1 MGLFNRKNDTDTTT
15 ATAAAPAPAS
25 ADLAALTGTY
35 TIDPAH
41 STIGFVARHAMV
53 TNVKGS
59 FRDAS
64 GTLSLD
70 GADPSR
76 STASIDVTMDSIDT
90 GNADRDGH
98 LKSADFFKT
107 DEFPQMTFRSTAAE
121 SLGGDD
127 YRITG
132 DLTILGTT
140 KPLSIDLEFN
150 GLAKDPFGNERVG
163 FEGKAEILRSAWGLT
178 WNAALETGGVLVS
191 DKIKLNFDISAI
203 KDVKGGE

>member
-1 MGLFNRKNDTDTTT
+1 MGIFGRKNTDET
-15 ATAAAPAPAS
+15 ATAAADTAVTPEP
-25 ADLAALTGTY
+25 AALTGDY

-41 STIGFVARHAMV
+41 STFGFVARHAMV
-53 TNVKGS
+53 TNVKGKFNDFTGS
-59 FRDAS
+59 
-64 GTLSLD
+64 LHLD
-70 GADPSR
+70 GTEPSK
-76 STASIDVTMDSIDT
+76 SSATIDITMESIDT
-90 GNADRDGH
+90 GSADRDGH

-107 DEFPQMTFRSTAAE
+107 DEFPTMTFRSTSAE
-121 SLGGDD
+121 ALGGDD

-132 DLTILGTT
+132 DLTILGVT

-150 GLAKDPFGNERVG
+150 GAAKDPFGNERVG

-203 KDVKGGE
+203 KNA

>member
-1 MGLFNRKNDTDTTT
+1 MGIFGNKQADQT
-15 ATAAAPAPAS
+15 TAAAPVSP
-25 ADLAALTGTY
+25 DLASVTGDY

-41 STIGFVARHAMV
+41 TTIGFVARHAMV

-59 FRDAS
+59 FTELS
-64 GTLSLD
+64 GTLHLD
-70 GADPSR
+70 GTDPTR
-76 STASIDVTMDSIDT
+76 STASLDITMDSIET

-107 DEFPQMTFRSTAAE
+107 DEFPTMTFRSTKAE
-121 SLGGDD
+121 FLGGDE

-132 DLTILGTT
+132 DLSILGVT

-150 GLAKDPFGNERVG
+150 GSAKDPFGNERVG
-163 FEGKAEILRSAWGLT
+163 FEGKAEILRSEWGLT
-178 WNAALETGGVLVS
+178 WNATLETGGVLVS

-203 KDVKGGE
+203 KNA

>member
-1 MGLFNRKNDTDTTT
+1 MGIFGRKNDATAT
-15 ATAAAPAPAS
+15 ATAAPAVNP
-25 ADLAALTGTY
+25 DLAALTGEY

-53 TNVKGS
+53 TNVKGG
-59 FRDAS
+59 FQDFT
-64 GTLSLD
+64 GTLQLD
-70 GADPSR
+70 GSDPSR
-76 STASIDVTMDSIDT
+76 STATLDVVMDSIDT

-98 LKSADFFKT
+98 LKTADFFRT
-107 DEFPQMTFRSTAAE
+107 DEFPAMTFRSTRAE
-121 SLGGDD
+121 ALGGDD

-140 KPLSIDLEFN
+140 KPLTIGLEFN
-150 GLAKDPFGNERVG
+150 GAATDPFGNERVG
-163 FEGKAEILRSAWGLT
+163 FEGKAEILRSEWGLT

-203 KDVKGGE
+203 RKTA

>member
-1 MGLFNRKNDTDTTT
+1 MGIFGNKQADQT
-15 ATAAAPAPAS
+15 TAAAPVSP
-25 ADLAALTGTY
+25 DLASVTGDY

-41 STIGFVARHAMV
+41 TTIGFVARHAMV

-59 FRDAS
+59 FTELS
-64 GTLSLD
+64 GTLHLD
-70 GADPSR
+70 GTDPTR
-76 STASIDVTMDSIDT
+76 STASLDITMDSIET

-107 DEFPQMTFRSTAAE
+107 DEFPTMTFRSTKAE
-121 SLGGDD
+121 FLGGDE

-132 DLTILGTT
+132 DLSILGVT

-150 GLAKDPFGNERVG
+150 GSAKDPFGNERVG
-163 FEGKAEILRSAWGLT
+163 FEGKAEILRSEWGLT
-178 WNAALETGGVLVS
+178 WNATLETGGVLVS

-203 KDVKGGE
+203 KNV